1 MEEQQNK
8 PKILKRDI
16 LLIGV
21 LLAVVL
27 AVLLV
32 LTLTKEK
39 GAYVEV
45 IQDGE
50 RIATYPLDIPRE
62 VSLNGGTNILVIE
75 DGVAYLSYA
84 TCPDRTCV
92 NTGKISYNGQSIV
105 CLPHRITVKV
115 VSDADGGVDFV
126 S

>member
-8 PKILKRDI
+8 PKTLKRDI

-115 VSDADGGVDFV
+115 VSSADGGVDFV